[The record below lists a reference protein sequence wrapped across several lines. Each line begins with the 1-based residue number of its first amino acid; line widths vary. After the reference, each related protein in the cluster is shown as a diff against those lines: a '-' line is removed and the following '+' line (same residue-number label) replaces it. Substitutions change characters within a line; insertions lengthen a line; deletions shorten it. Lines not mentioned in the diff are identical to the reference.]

1 MKVSPIL
8 KYLSYSVF
16 ERQYKKSQ
24 TYKHGKPDHIVEQ
37 SFLYLF
43 RFQGSVL
50 RRLDRE
56 MTVGRVLT
64 CTADALVLCSL
75 PVTSPRC
82 LQGQS
87 WDTKRRETRL
97 DLCISMLVWNRSWTF
112 LIFRPKVYCNVGCC
126 LPISGFFASSASS
139 VLKRVFGK
147 RMKIFD
153 LSKCDSSFINS
164 LMVNYLLLLQ
174 DCYQTL
180 IPPLSRLLSSPPSNT
195 LPS

>member
-1 MKVSPIL
+1 MFLRGSIKNL
-8 KYLSYSVF
+8 KHTNMVNLITLLSNHSCIYFGFRV
-16 ERQYKKSQ
+16 
-24 TYKHGKPDHIVEQ
+24 
-37 SFLYLF
+37 LF
-43 RFQGSVL
+43 WG
-50 RRLDRE
+50 DRE